1 MEGREEE
8 RAGVGREAYFLRIL
22 KGGFLCQVAL
32 DSLKMPESFQLESAG
47 NKVKEKT
54 YIYSV
59 LRFVPYYVH
68 ILLCTN
74 DVFMV

>member
-1 MEGREEE
+1 MEGTEEE

-47 NKVKEKT
+47 NKEKT

-68 ILLCTN
+68 ILLCSN
-74 DVFMV
+74 DIFMV